1 MQPSDVH
8 AEFGPTSGAL
18 GAVYGPAIQA
28 HLDDLDL
35 RDGWYFLAVAHDFK
49 PDPATPERFLIR
61 TPYTARRRFENGLS
75 TLAERGLME
84 RSAAGAYH
92 FTARGQEAFDSVMA
106 TVARSLGE
114 AGSAISPDRLK
125 RLVNLLDRLV
135 AACLAA
141 PEPAEKQCLT
151 TNRNSDPGP
160 DGPPALRVLQLLA
173 DMNAF
178 RDDAHLAAWRP
189 YGTSGH
195 AWEAFT
201 YLWRGDA
208 RDADELAGKLATR
221 RFSAEDYAAALDEL
235 AARGWI
241 ESAPNGGWQLTAEGQ
256 ALRQAVEDETD
267 RLYYG
272 PWAALTEP
280 ELAALGEGL
289 AALRTGLE
297 ALGENAGP
305 GQ

>member
-1 MQPSDVH
+1 MKPADVH

-18 GAVYGPAIQA
+18 GALYGPAIQA

-49 PDPATPERFLIR
+49 PDPATPERFVAR
-61 TPYTARRRFENGLS
+61 TPYAARRRFEDGLS
-75 TLAERGLME
+75 ALAERGLMA
-84 RSAAGAYH
+84 RSAAGEYRI
-92 FTARGQEAFDSVMA
+92 TASGQAAFDSVMA

-114 AGSAISPDRLK
+114 IAPPIAPDWLT
-125 RLVNLLDRLV
+125 RLVDLLDRLV

-141 PEPAEKQCLT
+141 PEPAEKPCLA

-160 DGPPALRVLQLLA
+160 SGPPALRVLQLLA

-195 AWEAFT
+195 TWEAFT

-208 RDADELAGKLATR
+208 RTADELADKLAVR
-221 RFSAEDYAAALDEL
+221 RFSAEDYSAALDEL

-241 ESAPNGGWQLTAEGQ
+241 EPAPDGGWQLTAEGQ
-256 ALRQAVEDETD
+256 AARQTAEDETD
-267 RLYYG
+267 RLYYA

-280 ELAALGEGL
+280 ELAELGEGL
-289 AALRTGLE
+289 AALRTSLE
-297 ALGENAGP
+297 ALDENAGP